1 VDDHWRPLVLLL
13 IGTGLRWGEATALT
27 VADLDPQG
35 ASVRVTK
42 ASKRGEQ
49 GTFRLGGP
57 KTRRSRR
64 TVTLPVDVLAAVAP
78 LCMGRSGDELLF
90 TGRNGAR
97 VAHQNFHGRV
107 RTPLRAVLPEHRRPT
122 IHDLRHTHASM
133 LIKAGVPLPVIQSR
147 LGHESIQ
154 TTIDVYGHLDSSAG
168 AMAAEAA
175 SRALADL
182 TPGLHLVRTA

>member
-1 VDDHWRPLVLLL
+1 MV
-13 IGTGLRWGEATALT
+13 GTGLRWGEATALT
-27 VADLDPQG
+27 VADVDLDPG
-35 ASVRVTK
+35 AASVRVTK
-42 ASKRGEQ
+42 AWKRGEQ

-78 LCMGRSGDELLF
+78 LCASRSGDDLLF
-90 TGRNGAR
+90 TGRKGAR

-107 RTPLRAVLPEHRRPT
+107 WTPLRAVLPEHRRPT

-133 LIKAGVPLPVIQSR
+133 LIKAGVPLPVIQRR

-154 TTIDVYGHLDSSAG
+154 TTIDVYGHLDASAG
-168 AMAAEAA
+168 AVAAEAA
-175 SRALADL
+175 NRALADL